1 MTLPELEQQILQ
13 LPIGDR
19 WRLVQ
24 AVLTSIQQETQPS
37 VFPISNLSAIADL
50 DPWTQSL
57 VGVMP
62 LGAEDSTEFIRR
74 ETSARGATLHRKS
87 QEAARALSWGTQ
99 SLHLVMA
106 R

>member
-24 AVLTSIQQETQPS
+24 AVLTSIQQDTQPS
-37 VFPISNLSAIADL
+37 VFPTSNLSAIADL

-62 LGAEDSTEFIRR
+62 LGAEDSTEAYGDYLDALESILIH
-74 ETSARGATLHRKS
+74 ATRPPYNA
-87 QEAARALSWGTQ
+87 QYPYRD
-99 SLHLVMA
+99 
-106 R
+106 